1 METGKVVEIIGA
13 VIDVQFPRE
22 AMPNIFDALLIE
34 EGDLTLEVQ
43 QQIGDGIVR
52 TIAMGTTDGSET
64 WFRCK
69 KHWRSYKCSC
79 G

>member
-34 EGDLTLEVQ
+34 EGDLTKYNNKLE
-43 QQIGDGIVR
+43 
-52 TIAMGTTDGSET
+52 ME
-64 WFRCK
+64 
-69 KHWRSYKCSC
+69 
-79 G
+79 